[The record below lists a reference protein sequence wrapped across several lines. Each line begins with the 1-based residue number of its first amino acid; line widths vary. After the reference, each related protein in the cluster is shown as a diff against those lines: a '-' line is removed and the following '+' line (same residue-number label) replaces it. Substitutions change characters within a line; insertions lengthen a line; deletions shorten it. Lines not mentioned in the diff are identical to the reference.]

1 MRLAQW
7 VYVSFTE
14 TPMRPFRSSL
24 ITASLLSLSLLS
36 SVAITGCAPV
46 ANQPGKPGGPTGDPT
61 VPVTYE
67 LKRPSLTSVAPT
79 TVALGDVVKVFGKDF
94 IDADHGQVM
103 LHMKGTFRSTAGTTS
118 PWEGDVPLTYVSPGQ
133 AKFEFGPS
141 IFFSPSGQDL
151 GTFAGGFQIV
161 NKLTSAAVNAEAGDM
176 EISDPQTLSMVAS
189 PSIYLEQM
197 RSVDDNC
204 QLVTTG
210 TTAGSNV
217 AIGVRALGMPKATG
231 ATPIHFTF
239 TFTAPSVALAFAENK
254 VFGVWPLTTTPTAM
268 MVAQDGSHS
277 ISLDVTNDNAATL
290 DPLHYEQ
297 VVNVSPPIMVN
308 QQSTS
313 TVKLARLAA
322 GALMAGQDQSNFN
335 VTVEARAADGTTMV
349 RSIRFDFFNQLE
361 MQATSRQQKDKEV
374 YDLTQTNCSSGGLT
388 GQQYSYSEG
397 SSDSRSRSIT
407 MNANTSTTASL
418 DVNAWV
424 LRASASSTQ
433 TFGYDVNTSSTTES
447 HTNFTTTINVLPSY
461 VGASYR
467 QPIRSEISVPA
478 VLHNTCG
485 VTTPVGTLVMTNW
498 RWNYDINQGAD
509 CGSVAP
515 SKQALTPGVR

>member
-1 MRLAQW
+1 
-7 VYVSFTE
+7 
-14 TPMRPFRSSL
+14 MRPFRSSL
-24 ITASLLSLSLLS
+24 ITSLLSLSLLS
-36 SVAITGCAPV
+36 SVALTGCAPV
-46 ANQPGKPGGPTGDPT
+46 ASEPVKPGGPTGDPT
-61 VPVTYE
+61 APVTYE
-67 LKRPSLTSVAPT
+67 LQRPSLTSLAPT
-79 TVALGDVVKVFGKDF
+79 NVALGDVVKVFGKDF

-103 LHMKGTFRSTAGTTS
+103 LHLKGTFRSTAGTTA

-151 GTFAGGFQIV
+151 GTFAGGFQVV
-161 NKLTSAAVNAEAGDM
+161 NKLTTAATNAEAGDM
-176 EISDPQTLSMVAS
+176 EISDPQQLSMIAA

-204 QLVTTG
+204 QLVTSG
-210 TTAGSNV
+210 TTTGSNV
-217 AIGVRALGMPKATG
+217 AIGVRALGMPKATTG
-231 ATPIHFTF
+231 TPINFTF
-239 TFTAPSVALAFAENK
+239 TMQAPSVALAFAENK
-254 VFGVWPLTTTPTAM
+254 TFGVWPLTNTPTAM
-268 MVAQDGSHS
+268 MVAQDGTYT
-277 ISLDVTNDNAATL
+277 ISMNVTDDNSATL

-297 VVNVSPPIMVN
+297 VVTVSPAIVVN
-308 QQSTS
+308 QQSTN

-322 GALMAGQDQSNFN
+322 GALQPNQDQSNFN
-335 VTVEARAADGTTMV
+335 IIVQAKAADGTTMV
-349 RSIRFDFFNQLE
+349 RTVRFDYFNQLE
-361 MQATSRQQKDKEV
+361 MQATNRQQKDKEV

-418 DVNAWV
+418 DLNVWIA
-424 LRASASSTQ
+424 RASASSTQ

-498 RWNYDINQGAD
+498 RWNYDINQGAN
-509 CGSVAP
+509 CASVAP
-515 SKQALTPGVR
+515 SNQALQPGVR